1 MDVNNSEKVIYCSK
15 CGKPNYPEA
24 NFCSR
29 CGNNL
34 NANFNSEEQS
44 FNSSYQAQQR
54 MYDNYYDNY
63 YGNKN
68 YYDNAPNGYYRI
80 YAGFWKRFAASLI
93 DGIILG
99 LADALI
105 GFVFG
110 KSSGRIDYI
119 ISTIIGWLYFSL
131 MESSEKQ
138 ATLGKMALGIYVTDN
153 YGNRIT
159 FGRATG
165 RYFGKIVSALTL
177 CIGYIMAAFTEKK
190 QALHDMMAGCVVL
203 SR

>member
-1 MDVNNSEKVIYCSK
+1 MDGNNSGKVIYCSK

-24 NFCSR
+24 NFCSG

-34 NANFNSEEQS
+34 NAGFNSEERP
-44 FNSSYQAQQR
+44 FNSSYQAQHK
-54 MYDNYYDNY
+54 MYDNYYN
-63 YGNKN
+63 N
-68 YYDNAPNGYYRI
+68 YYDNKDSYDNAPTGNYRI
-80 YAGFWKRFAASLI
+80 YAGFWRRFVALLI
-93 DGIILG
+93 DGIILS
-99 LADALI
+99 LAGVLI

-110 KSSGRIDYI
+110 EPPGRFNSLV
-119 ISTIIGWLYFSL
+119 STIAGWLYFSL

-165 RYFGKIVSALTL
+165 RYFGKFVSALTL

-203 SR
+203 LR